1 MKRLAG
7 VLLGLALLLLLIPAG
22 ADALTL
28 YLPNQST
35 IAWDPVTTFVGGA
48 AIPAGDSVL
57 YDVYLSQDGL
67 TGEIINRVAACEA
80 TMTFPGQSIYFAGVR
95 SVWIPAGST
104 QEVYSTVTWS
114 NSTDVVAV
122 PGGPFGW
129 VTAIPG
135 YPKGLKQKP

>member
-1 MKRLAG
+1 MKRLAV
-7 VLLGLALLLLLIPAG
+7 VLSGLVLFLILIPGG
-22 ADALTL
+22 ANALTL

-35 IAWDPVTTFVGGA
+35 IQWDPVTTFDGGA

-80 TMTFPGQSIYFAGVR
+80 TMTFPGKSIYFAGVR
-95 SVWIPAGST
+95 AVWIPAGST
-104 QEVYSTVTWS
+104 LEIYSTVTWS
-114 NSTDVVAV
+114 NSTDPVAV

-129 VTAIPG
+129 VTAMPG